1 MDPPSAQNERYVT
14 AEEVFD
20 SAVGWGVALGLI
32 GGGAAGIVA
41 PWVTG
46 AFIWWPTIL
55 GAMGVLAGLVVAIM
69 NLAEFM
75 TGSVELAGLV
85 SSKSEVQG
93 RGDDYTRYY
102 VTVSGTEYEIHEKLY
117 NRALEKTAVTLKV
130 SGWDP
135 RQVLA
140 IRRGWI
146 LQSPKSAAQNR
157 EQLPRSREK
166 ELLQA
171 TARKQEERRH
181 SESERIAKKTVAD
194 KVRVALVELGID
206 AQLADDEPSGT
217 LVIAAGPIKR
227 VRVETDCDD
236 IGDGYH
242 IICTVP
248 DTRIEQ
254 GFRDYEIRSRD
265 ARWSVVHGPRSAS
278 IVADHLTEN
287 ETVTKELTE
296 SGCDVT
302 VSYERI
308 SFGSKHHGWN
318 WTHWTG
324 VSDFKRRWHCYETIA
339 AALLEM
345 PFDTS

>member
-1 MDPPSAQNERYVT
+1 MDPPSAQTERYVT

-85 SSKSEVQG
+85 SSKREVQG

-166 ELLQA
+166 NSCKRLLA
-171 TARKQEERRH
+171 SKKKDG
-181 SESERIAKKTVAD
+181 IAK
-194 KVRVALVELGID
+194 
-206 AQLADDEPSGT
+206 
-217 LVIAAGPIKR
+217 
-227 VRVETDCDD
+227 
-236 IGDGYH
+236 
-242 IICTVP
+242 
-248 DTRIEQ
+248 
-254 GFRDYEIRSRD
+254 
-265 ARWSVVHGPRSAS
+265 AR
-278 IVADHLTEN
+278 E
-287 ETVTKELTE
+287 
-296 SGCDVT
+296 
-302 VSYERI
+302 
-308 SFGSKHHGWN
+308 
-318 WTHWTG
+318 
-324 VSDFKRRWHCYETIA
+324 
-339 AALLEM
+339 
-345 PFDTS
+345 